1 MTTDSSVAIYEGL
14 KKAGINFIVSV
25 PCVNLKKLLNL
36 IDDDPEIKHVPVTI
50 EAEGFGICAGA
61 YMGGKNVAILMQ
73 NSGLGNSVNALT
85 SLFELYKFPI
95 LMIISQRG
103 SPGESIVG
111 QVPMGKAT
119 TKVLDAINIRYYMPK
134 TPSESLELVYKGWNL
149 SKTSLEPFALLFEI
163 RYW

>member
-1 MTTDSSVAIYEGL
+1 M
-14 KKAGINFIVSV
+14 
-25 PCVNLKKLLNL
+25 
-36 IDDDPEIKHVPVTI
+36 PVTI

-103 SPGESIVG
+103 SPGESIIG
-111 QVPMGKAT
+111 QVPMGKST
-119 TKVLDAINIRYYMPK
+119 TKVLDAINLRYYMPS
-134 TPSESLELVYKGWNL
+134 TPEEALTLTEKGWKL
-149 SKTSLEPFALLFEI
+149 AKTSLEPLALLFEI
-163 RYW
+163 GYW